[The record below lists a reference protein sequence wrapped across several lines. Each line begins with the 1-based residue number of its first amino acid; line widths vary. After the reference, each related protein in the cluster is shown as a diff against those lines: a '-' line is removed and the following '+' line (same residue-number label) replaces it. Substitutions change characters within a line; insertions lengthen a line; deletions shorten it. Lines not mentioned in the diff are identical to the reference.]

1 MAYEGPMRGYQWLE
15 GAKIATMASLERFGV
30 TFVAN
35 VRLKFRILK
44 TENVQL
50 KTVQS
55 SYFLQ
60 TLRKATNVGVEV
72 KNTKAQ
78 PKGKPLPFA
87 VTVTLNLPII
97 WAKKDRHASE
107 VT

>member
-1 MAYEGPMRGYQWLE
+1 MRGYQCLE

-55 SYFLQ
+55 SYCRQ
-60 TLRKATNVGVEV
+60 T
-72 KNTKAQ
+72 
-78 PKGKPLPFA
+78 
-87 VTVTLNLPII
+87 
-97 WAKKDRHASE
+97 
-107 VT
+107 